1 IEAGDLTELVR
12 TGNEARMVRDAL
24 SQQGIASVYL
34 SNRDSVFASDVAQ
47 DIERLLLAVW
57 QPEDERLL
65 RAAIASNLFALTASE
80 LDALNN
86 DENEW
91 EQLIAEFRQYRRLW
105 SERGVLPMLR
115 AVLTQ
120 RHIAER
126 WLTESEGERW
136 LTDYLHISELLQQ
149 ATREIDSDQGLLRFL
164 TQAMADAAQGLGGSD
179 EQIQRLESERRL
191 VQIVT

>member
-1 IEAGDLTELVR
+1 MWRKILNA
-12 TGNEARMVRDAL
+12 
-24 SQQGIASVYL
+24 
-34 SNRDSVFASDVAQ
+34 
-47 DIERLLLAVW
+47 AVW

-65 RAAIASNLFALTASE
+65 RAAVASNLFALTASE

-115 AVLTQ
+115 AELTQ

-126 WLTESEGERW
+126 WLAESEGERW

-191 VQIVT
+191 VQIVTIHKSKGLERWCFCRL